1 MWVFFV
7 FLLMI
12 RRDPRSTRTDTLCP
26 YPTLIRSHDIVEDEK
41 EAVAVADFA
50 DPSEIAGH
58 RRHRAGGGAD
68 DRLGQKGHH
77 RFRTEPRDR
86 RLELP
91 REPVAVLLIRLVGAP
106 ASIGID
112 RGDVPALPQ
121 HRTERGTS
129 PAVFA
134 RRQGAQRGHVVPSH
148 PRD

>member
-86 RLELP
+86 RLEQIG
-91 REPVAVLLIRLVGAP
+91 RAHVCTPVTNAHLVCRLLLEKKNSKA
-106 ASIGID
+106 
-112 RGDVPALPQ
+112 
-121 HRTERGTS
+121 
-129 PAVFA
+129 
-134 RRQGAQRGHVVPSH
+134 
-148 PRD
+148 